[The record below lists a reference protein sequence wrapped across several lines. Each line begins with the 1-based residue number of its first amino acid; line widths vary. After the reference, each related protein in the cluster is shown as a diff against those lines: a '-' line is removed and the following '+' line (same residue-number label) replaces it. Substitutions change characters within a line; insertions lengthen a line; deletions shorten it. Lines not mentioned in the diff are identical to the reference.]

1 MKNRI
6 TSLYLLTGLL
16 GFMLLAGYGAAA
28 QDGKGKPII
37 GTQTVKPYE
46 RPKISEE
53 QEKDRRYAFE
63 LWKEHK
69 DLEALPWM
77 EKLAKAVPDDAQAL
91 EGLAA
96 CLLSHSYT
104 LQDGEQQKAEQVRVR
119 QLLVQAQKLGY
130 SSDLIETLLTMIPE
144 NGAPVVYSK
153 DAEINRIMK
162 QAEADFS
169 AGKLDGAKQGYF
181 QVLLIDPNNYD
192 AALFLGDVYFVKKD
206 YSAAG
211 EWFSRTVAINPNHE
225 TAYRYWGDA
234 LAKQG
239 KYAEARQKY
248 IEAVVAE
255 PYTRASWNGI
265 NKWTQFV
272 KQPLAWYKIQ
282 SPNALQIKDSKNIN
296 INIDASS
303 LDKKD
308 GSSAWFIYELAR
320 ASWVNG
326 GTSFKKEFPNEKE
339 YRHSLKEETQALGLV
354 ADSAEQAEKEK
365 HEKLN
370 DNLKALVKLKH
381 AGFLEAYIL
390 FNAADA
396 GIAQDYQGYRKDH
409 RDKLIQYLNEIVVP
423 PAPKTGN

>member
-1 MKNRI
+1 
-6 TSLYLLTGLL
+6 
-16 GFMLLAGYGAAA
+16 MLLVAQNATT
-28 QDGKGKPII
+28 QDGKGKAII
-37 GTQTVKPYE
+37 GTQAIKPYA

-53 QEKDRRYAFE
+53 LEKDRRYAFE

-77 EKLAKAVPDDAQAL
+77 EKLAKAVPNDAQVL

-104 LQDGEQQKAEQVRVR
+104 LEDAEQQKAEQVRVR
-119 QLLVQAQKLGY
+119 QLLLQAQQLEY

-144 NGAPVVYSK
+144 NGAAVVYSK
-153 DAEINRIMK
+153 NAEINRIMK
-162 QAEADFS
+162 RAEADFS
-169 AGKLDGAKQGYF
+169 AGKLDEAKQGYF
-181 QVLLIDPNNYD
+181 RILLIEPNNYD

-206 YSAAG
+206 YPAAG
-211 EWFSRTVAINPNHE
+211 EWYSRTVEIDPNRE

-234 LAKQG
+234 LAAQG

-272 KQPLAWYKIQ
+272 KQPLTWYKIQ
-282 SPNALQIKDSKNIN
+282 SPNALQIKDPKNIN

-303 LDKKD
+303 LEKKD
-308 GSSAWFIYELAR
+308 GSSAWFIYEIAR

-326 GTSFKKEFPNEKE
+326 GSSFKKEFPNEKE
-339 YRHSLKEETQALGLV
+339 YRHSLREETQALGLV
-354 ADSAEQAEKEK
+354 ADSAEQAENEK

-370 DNLKALVKLKH
+370 ENLKALVKLKK
-381 AGFLEAYIL
+381 AGFLEAYVL
-390 FNAADA
+390 FNAADS
-396 GIAQDYQGYRKDH
+396 GIAQDYDGYRKDH
-409 RDKLIQYLNEIVVP
+409 RDKLVQYLNEIVVP
-423 PAPKTGN
+423 PIPKTNN